1 VTRRVDARSR
11 QVLCKSDGAVR
22 RNSRPAAVAGR
33 SPPADG
39 TLPHLSLSLSLSLSV
54 VVDMSHR
61 SVMVRQG

>member
-1 VTRRVDARSR
+1 
-11 QVLCKSDGAVR
+11 VLCKSDGAVR